1 MKYAALVLML
11 AASAFAQDKPYS
23 LKGFTVGES
32 TLQDFKAQ
40 FRHCADN
47 CSDKAVK
54 KYGVPPKFAPFCSGL
69 LRRLPRGKIDSL
81 QRRYQQRLHTSGVGL
96 LSTVLSV

>member
-1 MKYAALVLML
+1 ML

-47 CSDKAVK
+47 CSDNGRVCRI
-54 KYGVPPKFAPFCSGL
+54 VCL
-69 LRRLPRGKIDSL
+69 
-81 QRRYQQRLHTSGVGL
+81 V
-96 LSTVLSV
+96 TVLTTAMTLATEMAMSCFL